1 MINIINLDHIFLIIP
16 FLAIFV
22 IFHILFNLNVLWL
35 FLLVHYTRKRL
46 INWNIMILVIVGEIT
61 ESKYPHNNNQK
72 FEQFEMEIRLNRVHF
87 QSSSILERFV
97 SSLFPWLDRKWLSYV
112 TQSHPHSSRSEPLQT
127 FHPFHYIFR
136 NFFVLILTIIS
147 FSLFLS
153 LEYSKILFENS
164 KYSNIF
170 QS

>member
-1 MINIINLDHIFLIIP
+1 MLYSWYFTFSSISTYFDFFYLFITHVKDWSIVLKYSVII
-16 FLAIFV
+16 
-22 IFHILFNLNVLWL
+22 
-35 FLLVHYTRKRL
+35 
-46 INWNIMILVIVGEIT
+46 GEIT
-61 ESKYPHNNNQK
+61 EPKCPHNNNQK

-147 FSLFLS
+147 LSLFLS

>member
-1 MINIINLDHIFLIIP
+1 MLYSWYFTFSSISTYFDFFYLFITHVKDWSIVLKYSVII
-16 FLAIFV
+16 
-22 IFHILFNLNVLWL
+22 
-35 FLLVHYTRKRL
+35 
-46 INWNIMILVIVGEIT
+46 GEIT
-61 ESKYPHNNNQK
+61 EPKCPHNNNQK

-136 NFFVLILTIIS
+136 NFFVLTIIS
-147 FSLFLS
+147 LSFFLS

>member
-1 MINIINLDHIFLIIP
+1 
-16 FLAIFV
+16 
-22 IFHILFNLNVLWL
+22 
-35 FLLVHYTRKRL
+35 
-46 INWNIMILVIVGEIT
+46 MILVIVGEIT